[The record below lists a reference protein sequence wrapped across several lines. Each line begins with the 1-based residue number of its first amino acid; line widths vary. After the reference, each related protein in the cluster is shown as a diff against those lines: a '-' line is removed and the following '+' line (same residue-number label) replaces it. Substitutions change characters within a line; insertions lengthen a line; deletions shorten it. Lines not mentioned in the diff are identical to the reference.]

1 MDQFIPNTN
10 ESTSCQIII
19 PQKQVNRNYDIY
31 ITMVSSAHAVCA
43 QGLRIAI
50 ISTTVETA
58 DPEAEIQPALA
69 LIGPLLEMFV

>member
-1 MDQFIPNTN
+1 MRFCTL
-10 ESTSCQIII
+10 
-19 PQKQVNRNYDIY
+19 DIY

-50 ISTTVETA
+50 ISTTVDTA

>member
-1 MDQFIPNTN
+1 MRFCTL
-10 ESTSCQIII
+10 
-19 PQKQVNRNYDIY
+19 DIY

>member
-1 MDQFIPNTN
+1 
-10 ESTSCQIII
+10 
-19 PQKQVNRNYDIY
+19 
-31 ITMVSSAHAVCA
+31 MVSSAHAVCA